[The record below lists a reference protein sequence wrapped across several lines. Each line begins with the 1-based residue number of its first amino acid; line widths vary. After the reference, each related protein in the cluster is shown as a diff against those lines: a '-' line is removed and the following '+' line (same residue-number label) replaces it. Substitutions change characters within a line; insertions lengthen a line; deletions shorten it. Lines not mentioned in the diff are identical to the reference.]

1 MATFP
6 MWRPPRLQLVQ
17 GSLALFA
24 LALVVRAAQVQLF
37 QADAW
42 RHRAQRQ
49 QFAAADVPAPRGNIF
64 DVSGVPLAQS
74 RPTTRL
80 RVAPKELKDRAAT
93 ARALTK
99 LGVPREWVARAT
111 DPGRAWVV
119 IPGAYL
125 PGDAAAVTHM
135 RGVYAE
141 PGIERVYTQREAM
154 RRLVGVVDARGVA
167 VDGLELTLDS
177 LLKGEERVTRLA
189 RDSHGARIDAPD
201 DDAPEAGAD
210 VVLTINQSL
219 QEISE
224 RALADALVGTK
235 ADGGDIVIIDPH
247 DGEIRAMA
255 SRRTDPRSAGSPAV
269 SEPFEPGST
278 LKPLLASRLL
288 QLQRARPDEIVN
300 TENGTFVLDG
310 RTITDEH
317 KKPAMTLED
326 VIRYSSNIGIVK
338 FTSRFSP
345 REKYDALRDFGF
357 GMPTGVP
364 YPAEAGGTL
373 RLPKEWSRLSPA
385 SLAMGYEIAVTP
397 LQLAAAYVPIANGG
411 LLLEPAL
418 IREIRTPDGKVRY
431 HHEPRV
437 IRRVMDENV
446 AAEVRQ
452 MLEGV
457 VTGGTSTEAAMLN
470 FDVGGKSGTS
480 RRTVGKHGYGAGAY
494 TASFVELFPLK
505 APQFVVLVKLN
516 NPKGDIFGGKTAAP
530 VSKIVMQAALAASN
544 ASLDRGKLTMRDS
557 RDSLA
562 PLTDSTAHSPAG
574 ADDDTLPP
582 VVLAV
587 GTAHRPTAPLSV
599 PRAIPDVHG
608 LSARE
613 AAYALHRAGFRVQLD
628 GLGSAKAMVPDAGTL
643 AAPGTLVR
651 VSAAP

>member
-1 MATFP
+1 MLP
-6 MWRPPRLQLVQ
+6 VWRPTRLQLVQ

-24 LALVVRAAQVQLF
+24 LALVVRAAQVQLL

-64 DVSGVPLAQS
+64 DVSGVPIAQS

-99 LGVPREWVARAT
+99 LGVPRDWVARAT
-111 DPGRAWVV
+111 DPRRAWVV

-125 PGDAAAVTHM
+125 PGDAAAVTRM

-189 RDSHGARIDAPD
+189 RDSHGARIDAPE
-201 DDAPEAGAD
+201 DDAPEAGDD

-224 RALADALVGTK
+224 RALSDAMVGTK

-288 QLQRARPDEIVN
+288 QLQRATPDEIVN

-317 KKPAMTLED
+317 KMPTMTLAD

-373 RLPKEWSRLSPA
+373 RLPKEWSKLSPA

-494 TASFVELFPLK
+494 TASFVELFPAK

-516 NPKGDIFGGKTAAP
+516 NPKSDIFGGKTAAP

-544 ASLDRGKLTMRDS
+544 ASLDRGKLALRDS

-562 PLTDSTAHSPAG
+562 PLADSTARPSSIG
-574 ADDDTLPP
+574 DEDTLPP
-582 VVLAV
+582 VVLSV
-587 GTAHRPTAPLSV
+587 GAARRAPAPVTV

-608 LSARE
+608 MPARE
-613 AAYALHRAGFRVQLD
+613 AAYSLHRAGFRVQLD
-628 GLGSAKAMVPDAGTL
+628 GLGSAKAMAPAAGTL

>member
-1 MATFP
+1 VR
-6 MWRPPRLQLVQ
+6 RPTRLQLVH
-17 GSLALFA
+17 GSLAIFA
-24 LALVVRAAQVQLF
+24 LAVIVRAAQVQLF
-37 QADAW
+37 QADLW

-49 QFAAADVPAPRGNIF
+49 QFAAADIPAPRGNIF

-74 RPTTRL
+74 RPTVRL

-93 ARALTK
+93 ARALAK

-111 DPGRAWVV
+111 DARRAWVE
-119 IPGAYL
+119 IPGSYS

-135 RGVYAE
+135 RGIYSD
-141 PGIERVYTQREAM
+141 PGVERVYTQREAM
-154 RRLVGVVDARGVA
+154 RRLVGMVDARGVA

-177 LLKGEERVTRLA
+177 LLRGEQRVTRLA
-189 RDSHGARIDAPD
+189 RDSRGARIDAPD
-201 DDAPEAGAD
+201 DSEPEPGDD

-224 RALADALVGTK
+224 RALEDALAGTK

-255 SRRTDPRSAGSPAV
+255 SLRSDPRSAGSPAV

-288 QLQRARPDEIVN
+288 QLQRAKPDEVMN

-317 KKPAMTLED
+317 KKPEMSLAD

-357 GMPTGVP
+357 GMPTGLP
-364 YPAEAGGTL
+364 FPAEAAGTL
-373 RLPKEWSRLSPA
+373 RLPKEWSKLSPA

-397 LQLAAAYVPIANGG
+397 LQLAAAYVPVANGG

-418 IREIRTPDGKVRY
+418 IREIRAPDGTVRY

-457 VTGGTSTEAAMLN
+457 VTGRTSREAAMLN

-480 RRTVGKHGYGAGAY
+480 RRTVGKHGYGAGKY
-494 TASFVELFPLK
+494 TASFVELFPLQ
-505 APQFVVLVKLN
+505 APQYVMLVKLN
-516 NPKGDIFGGKTAAP
+516 NPKGDIFGGSTAAP
-530 VSKIVMQAALAASN
+530 VSKIVLQAALAASN
-544 ASLDRGKLTMRDS
+544 ASLDRSKLAMRDPA
-557 RDSLA
+557 DSLRPLADSA
-562 PLTDSTAHSPAG
+562 PPAQTL
-574 ADDDTLPP
+574 ADDDTLPA

-587 GTAHRPTAPLSV
+587 GSARKAPAPAV
-599 PRAIPDVHG
+599 APRAIPDVRG
-608 LSARE
+608 MTARE
-613 AAYALHRAGFRVQLD
+613 AAFSLHRAGFRVQLD
-628 GLGSAKAMVPDAGTL
+628 GFGMARALSPDAGTL
-643 AAPGTLVR
+643 AAPGALVR

>member
-1 MATFP
+1 MR
-6 MWRPPRLQLVQ
+6 RPTRLQLVH
-17 GSLALFA
+17 GSLVLFA
-24 LALVVRAAQVQLF
+24 IALVLRAAQVQLL

-49 QFAAADVPAPRGNIF
+49 QFAAADVPAPRGDIF
-64 DVSGVPLAQS
+64 DVSGVPIAQS
-74 RPTTRL
+74 RPTMRL

-93 ARALTK
+93 ARALAR

-111 DPGRAWVV
+111 DPRRAWVV

-125 PGDAAAVTHM
+125 PGDAQAVTHM
-135 RGVYAE
+135 RGVYSE

-154 RRLVGVVDARGVA
+154 RRLVGIVDARGVA

-177 LLKGEERVTRLA
+177 LLRGQERITRLA
-189 RDSHGARIDAPD
+189 RDAHGARIDAPD
-201 DDAPEAGAD
+201 DDVPEAGDD

-224 RALADALVGTK
+224 RALADALVSTK

-288 QLQRARPDEIVN
+288 QLQRAKPDEVMN

-317 KKPAMTLED
+317 KKPAMTLAD

-338 FTSRFSP
+338 FTLRFTP

-357 GMPTGVP
+357 GMPTGLP
-364 YPAEAGGTL
+364 YPAEAAGTL
-373 RLPKEWSRLSPA
+373 RLPKEWSKLSAA

-411 LLLEPAL
+411 LLLEPSL
-418 IREIRTPDGKVRY
+418 IREIRAPGGKVRY

-437 IRRVMDENV
+437 IRRVMDESV
-446 AAEVRQ
+446 AEEVRE
-452 MLEGV
+452 MLVGV
-457 VTGGTSTEAAMLN
+457 VTGGTSKDAAMLN

-494 TASFVELFPLK
+494 TASFVELFPAK
-505 APQFVVLVKLN
+505 APQYVMLVKLN
-516 NPKGDIFGGKTAAP
+516 NPKGDIFGGSTAAP
-530 VSKIVMQAALAASN
+530 VSKIVLQAALAASD
-544 ASLDRGKLTMRDS
+544 ASLDRGQLATHDS

-562 PLTDSTAHSPAG
+562 PVEDSSVHAVLTG
-574 ADDDTLPP
+574 DDDTLPP
-582 VVLAV
+582 VVLTL
-587 GTAHRPTAPLSV
+587 GRAHRAPAPV
-599 PRAIPDVHG
+599 TTPRAIPDVRG
-608 LSARE
+608 LSAR
-613 AAYALHRAGFRVQLD
+613 AAAFSLHRAGFRVQLD
-628 GLGSAKAMVPDAGTL
+628 GLGSAREMSPDPGTI
-643 AAPGTLVR
+643 ATPGTLVR

>member
-1 MATFP
+1 
-6 MWRPPRLQLVQ
+6 VH
-17 GSLALFA
+17 GSLAIFA
-24 LALVVRAAQVQLF
+24 LAVIVRAAQVQLF
-37 QADAW
+37 QADLW

-49 QFAAADVPAPRGNIF
+49 QFAAADIPAPRGNIF

-74 RPTTRL
+74 RPTVRL
-80 RVAPKELKDRAAT
+80 RVAPKELKDRVAT

-99 LGVPREWVARAT
+99 LGVPREWVGRAT
-111 DPGRAWVV
+111 DPRRAWVE
-119 IPGAYL
+119 IPGSYS

-135 RGVYAE
+135 RGIYSD
-141 PGIERVYTQREAM
+141 PGVERVYTQREAM
-154 RRLVGVVDARGVA
+154 RRLVGMVDARGVA

-177 LLKGEERVTRLA
+177 LLRGEQRVTRLA
-189 RDSHGARIDAPD
+189 RDSRGARIDAPD
-201 DDAPEAGAD
+201 DSAPEPGDD

-224 RALADALVGTK
+224 RALEDALAGTK

-255 SRRTDPRSAGSPAV
+255 SLRSDPRSAGSPAV

-288 QLQRARPDEIVN
+288 QLQRAKPDEVMN

-317 KKPAMTLED
+317 KKSEMSLAD

-338 FTSRFSP
+338 FTSRFSS

-357 GMPTGVP
+357 GMPTGLP
-364 YPAEAGGTL
+364 YPAEAAGTL
-373 RLPKEWSRLSPA
+373 RLPKEWSKLSPA

-397 LQLAAAYVPIANGG
+397 LQLAAAYVPVANGG

-418 IREIRTPDGKVRY
+418 IHEIRAPDGKVRY

-457 VTGGTSTEAAMLN
+457 VTGGTSREAAMVN

-480 RRTVGKHGYGAGAY
+480 RRTVGKHGYGAGKY
-494 TASFVELFPLK
+494 TASFVELFPLQ
-505 APQFVVLVKLN
+505 APQYVMLVKLN
-516 NPKGDIFGGKTAAP
+516 NPKGDIFGGSTAAP
-530 VSKIVMQAALAASN
+530 VSKIVLQAALAASN
-544 ASLDRGKLTMRDS
+544 ASLDRSKLATRDPA
-557 RDSLA
+557 DSLR
-562 PLTDSTAHSPAG
+562 PLADSSPAARTI

-587 GTAHRPTAPLSV
+587 GSARRATAPAAT
-599 PRAIPDVHG
+599 PRAIPDVRG
-608 LSARE
+608 MTARE
-613 AAYALHRAGFRVQLD
+613 AAYSLHRAGFRVQLD
-628 GLGSAKAMVPDAGTL
+628 GLGVARTMSPDAGTL
-643 AAPGTLVR
+643 AAGGVLVR